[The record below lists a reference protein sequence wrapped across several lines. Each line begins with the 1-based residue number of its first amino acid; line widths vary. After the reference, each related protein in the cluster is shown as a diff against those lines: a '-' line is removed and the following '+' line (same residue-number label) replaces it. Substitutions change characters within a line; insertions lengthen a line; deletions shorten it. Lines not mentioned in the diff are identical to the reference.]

1 MKEVKD
7 KVVLITGAGS
17 PTGIGRALALRFAA
31 VGSILVLWDVNE
43 ETLLDAANKVKEVY
57 NKNFPQSTKKPVYF
71 YSVDLCDRKAIYKV
85 ADRVKAEV
93 GKVDILVNNAG
104 LVSAKPFLQVSD
116 EDAERVMDVNVN
128 AHFWTVKSFLPD
140 MMKENS
146 GHLVTIA
153 SAAGLFG
160 VNALADYCASKF
172 AAIGFSESLRLELR
186 KERKRGVHT
195 TLVCPYYI
203 NTGMFAGVKTKYP
216 LILPILEPDYV
227 VDKIFNAILTDT
239 EFLALPNIL
248 NWLVTLRTIMPN
260 WMTDYFSEILGISTS
275 LDEFKGRTAANY
287 KPKKEQ

>member
-1 MKEVKD
+1 
-7 KVVLITGAGS
+7 
-17 PTGIGRALALRFAA
+17 
-31 VGSILVLWDVNE
+31 
-43 ETLLDAANKVKEVY
+43 
-57 NKNFPQSTKKPVYF
+57 
-71 YSVDLCDRKAIYKV
+71 
-85 ADRVKAEV
+85 
-93 GKVDILVNNAG
+93 
-104 LVSAKPFLQVSD
+104 
-116 EDAERVMDVNVN
+116 MDVNVN